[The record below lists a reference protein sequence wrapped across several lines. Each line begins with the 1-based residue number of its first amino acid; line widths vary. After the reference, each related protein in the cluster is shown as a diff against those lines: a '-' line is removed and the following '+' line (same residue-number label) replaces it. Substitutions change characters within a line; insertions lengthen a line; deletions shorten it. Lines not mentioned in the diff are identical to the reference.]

1 MMYYVDCIY
10 LGEKGY
16 QKYKLGSTN
25 YLPSLQLKQ
34 SDELYFSCF
43 NNGLV
48 VYTLTSPTTT
58 LNFKARCPSLVLNAR
73 KQW

>member
-16 QKYKLGSTN
+16 KNYKLESTN
-25 YLPSLQLKQ
+25 YLPSLQPKQ

-43 NNGLV
+43 NAGLV
-48 VYTLTSPTTT
+48 VYTLKLYQP
-58 LNFKARCPSLVLNAR
+58 
-73 KQW
+73 QH